1 MLGTPGPGL
10 QVGDGDEEG
19 RVKEQLF
26 LIMLVD
32 ECPRCGWEVERGMK
46 REEVAEHL
54 AGCTDK
60 KAIAAHQKKVKEEAA
75 RAASRVR
82 DQESQE
88 DVMAFKTWEH
98 NGRQVGWAR
107 WSITVVPRWASCGC
121 SARRPSGGSAG
132 SWGWRWRAPST
143 C

>member
-1 MLGTPGPGL
+1 M
-10 QVGDGDEEG
+10 QASDGDEEG

-32 ECPRCGWEVERGMK
+32 VCPRCGWEVERGMK

-54 AGCTDK
+54 AGCSDK
-60 KAIAAHQKKVKEEAA
+60 KAIAAHQRKVKEEAVA
-75 RAASRVR
+75 AASKVK

-98 NGRQVGWAR
+98 NGRQVGLGLLRRCIMAMFR
-107 WSITVVPRWASCGC
+107 WGSCGC
-121 SARRPSGGSAG
+121 
-132 SWGWRWRAPST
+132 
-143 C
+143 